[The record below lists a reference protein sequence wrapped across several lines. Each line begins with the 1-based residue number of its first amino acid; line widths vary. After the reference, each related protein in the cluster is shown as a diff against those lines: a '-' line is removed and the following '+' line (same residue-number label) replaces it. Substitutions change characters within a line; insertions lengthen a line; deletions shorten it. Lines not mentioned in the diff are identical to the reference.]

1 MRVTSSLAGFN
12 EVNDIRNVVT
22 LSIFAAL
29 GAAVV
34 FNAGKVQ
41 PLVREV
47 RLAWV
52 QVINAVSG
60 VNRGV

>member
-1 MRVTSSLAGFN
+1 MDS
-12 EVNDIRNVVT
+12 IRNVVT
-22 LSIFAAL
+22 VSIFAAL
-29 GAAVV
+29 GSAII

-47 RLAWV
+47 RLAWIG
-52 QVINAVSG
+52 VINSVSG

>member
-1 MRVTSSLAGFN
+1 MEDARKIVSLG
-12 EVNDIRNVVT
+12 I
-22 LSIFAAL
+22 LAAL
-29 GAAVV
+29 GSAVV

-47 RLAWV
+47 RLAFV
-52 QVINAVSG
+52 QTIQAVAG

>member
-1 MRVTSSLAGFN
+1 M
-12 EVNDIRNVVT
+12 NDVRNVVT
-22 LSIFAAL
+22 VSIFAAL

-34 FNAGKVQ
+34 FNAGKVT
-41 PLVREV
+41 PLLREV

-52 QVINAVSG
+52 GVINAVSG

>member
-1 MRVTSSLAGFN
+1 MSTPKGTTVHN
-12 EVNDIRNVVT
+12 EILPRHEFIT
-22 LSIFAAL
+22 EFAAL

>member
-1 MRVTSSLAGFN
+1 MNDVRSIVT
-12 EVNDIRNVVT
+12 I
-22 LSIFAAL
+22 SIFAAL

-34 FNAGKVQ
+34 FNASKVQ

-52 QVINAVSG
+52 QVLNSISG
-60 VNRGV
+60 N

>member
-1 MRVTSSLAGFN
+1 MGDVRS
-12 EVNDIRNVVT
+12 IVT
-22 LSIFAAL
+22 LSIIAAL
-29 GAAVV
+29 GSAVV

-47 RLAWV
+47 RLAW
-52 QVINAVSG
+52 IGIIESVSG